1 MSGCLLYREEFE
13 ENDVP
18 KKTYYDYQNVD
29 LNNYFFKQLFK
40 KMRYNFTPLR
50 YLSCEDILQMTS
62 FKRVHIFLK
71 HYTKGKNISP
81 EDRPI

>member
-1 MSGCLLYREEFE
+1 MTRCLLYREEFE
-13 ENDVP
+13 ENNFP

-50 YLSCEDILQMTS
+50 YLSCEDFLQMTS
-62 FKRVHIFLK
+62 FKRVHIF
-71 HYTKGKNISP
+71 
-81 EDRPI
+81 